1 MSSSSAYHFP
11 TNALILKGPRAL
23 LHVDRLHMHVVRVDK
38 SHQEMERLRREK
50 GFNYFV
56 DPSAPH
62 ASEYARFFTECN
74 GKRLP
79 VSGLFVQLQSEGAE
93 TFFAVED
100 FIRKREGGY
109 IGGVEL
115 VSEEFASEHDPT
127 SRVPLLAD
135 LRCVWQARERVGGG
149 LSFRSMFHDIPMW
162 FSVTADGDFR
172 VQEHYSASSCDL
184 ILEES
189 PTDGWTLHTEDGV
202 RLPAKIRILFPG
214 SMEEEDKSPKVEE
227 TE

>member
-74 GKRLP
+74 GDDCTSTLCDW
-79 VSGLFVQLQSEGAE
+79 
-93 TFFAVED
+93 FF
-100 FIRKREGGY
+100 FPS
-109 IGGVEL
+109 L
-115 VSEEFASEHDPT
+115 S
-127 SRVPLLAD
+127 
-135 LRCVWQARERVGGG
+135 
-149 LSFRSMFHDIPMW
+149 LSFLPLPDCLCLCLC
-162 FSVTADGDFR
+162 
-172 VQEHYSASSCDL
+172 AS
-184 ILEES
+184 
-189 PTDGWTLHTEDGV
+189 
-202 RLPAKIRILFPG
+202 
-214 SMEEEDKSPKVEE
+214 
-227 TE
+227 

>member
-1 MSSSSAYHFP
+1 MRYA
-11 TNALILKGPRAL
+11 ALKG
-23 LHVDRLHMHVVRVDK
+23 V
-38 SHQEMERLRREK
+38 
-50 GFNYFV
+50 
-56 DPSAPH
+56 
-62 ASEYARFFTECN
+62 
-74 GKRLP
+74 
-79 VSGLFVQLQSEGAE
+79 
-93 TFFAVED
+93 AVCTQ
-100 FIRKREGGY
+100 
-109 IGGVEL
+109 VEL

-202 RLPAKIRILFPG
+202 ASILSPPLCLHAAISSPHHVSFLPCLRPLQPSFLRFPFPG
-214 SMEEEDKSPKVEE
+214 AALPCEWVHDAALLCECVLRGVLFLSEEDVNG
-227 TE
+227 